1 MSNYNFTRQIFAFI
15 VIWALLIFIFISST
29 SKKESDSENERLNQA
44 LSYLEKTKTLDN
56 ELKHLLDDYAND
68 IANPDTKLEL
78 LKKINSRFQESGV
91 SQVTSPNSPAG
102 TPSLEYEQYRRRV
115 QNNILELWNFIFAEA
130 QKLEKT
136 LKNDGDTQQGLKQLT
151 SFAQMAVEQKR

>member
-1 MSNYNFTRQIFAFI
+1 MSNNFTRQIFVFI

-29 SKKESDSENERLNQA
+29 SRKENDSEVERLNQA
-44 LSYLEKTKTLDN
+44 LSYLEKTKSLDN
-56 ELKHLLDDYAND
+56 ELKHLLDDYANE
-68 IANPDTKLEL
+68 ISNPDTKLEL

-136 LKNDGDTQQGLKQLT
+136 LKNDGDTQQALKQLT